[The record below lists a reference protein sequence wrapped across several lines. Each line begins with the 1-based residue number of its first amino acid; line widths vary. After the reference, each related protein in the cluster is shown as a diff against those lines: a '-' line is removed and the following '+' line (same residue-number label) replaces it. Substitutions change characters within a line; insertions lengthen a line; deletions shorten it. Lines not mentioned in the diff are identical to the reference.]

1 MANVLQLIPDA
12 EPDEMMYLHMLMEP
26 MNDAQA
32 GMFAT
37 IYRSRRKEPTMI
49 LLLTL
54 VGFLGIA
61 GINRFVLGQ
70 TAMGIVY
77 FLTGGFCFI
86 GVVIDLINHKKLT
99 SEYNQKQAFEV
110 ANMMRGMGQL

>member
-32 GMFAT
+32 GMFAA

-70 TAMGIVY
+70 TGMGVVY
-77 FLTGGFCFI
+77 FLTYGFCSI
-86 GVVIDLINHKKLT
+86 GTIIDLVNHKKLT

>member
-32 GMFAT
+32 GMFAA
-37 IYRSRRKEPTMI
+37 IYRSSRKEPTMI

-70 TAMGIVY
+70 TGMGVVY
-77 FLTGGFCFI
+77 FLTIGFCGI
-86 GVVIDLINHKKLT
+86 GIIIDLINHKKLT

>member
-26 MNDAQA
+26 MNDMQA
-32 GMFAT
+32 GMFASM
-37 IYRSRRKEPTMI
+37 YRSRRKEPTMI

-54 VGFLGIA
+54 VGFLSLA
-61 GINRFVLGQ
+61 GLNRFVLGQ
-70 TAMGIVY
+70 MGLGILYLFTV
-77 FLTGGFCFI
+77 GFCGI
-86 GVVIDLINHKKLT
+86 GTIIDIVNYKKLT

-110 ANMMRGMGQL
+110 ANMMRSMGQL

>member
-32 GMFAT
+32 GMFAA

-70 TAMGIVY
+70 TGMGVVY
-77 FLTGGFCFI
+77 FLTVGFCGI
-86 GVVIDLINHKKLT
+86 GIIIDLINHKKLT

>member
-1 MANVLQLIPDA
+1 
-12 EPDEMMYLHMLMEP
+12 
-26 MNDAQA
+26 
-32 GMFAT
+32 
-37 IYRSRRKEPTMI
+37 MI

-70 TAMGIVY
+70 MGMGVLY
-77 FLTGGFCFI
+77 FLTLGFCGI
-86 GVVIDLINHKKLT
+86 GVIIDLINHKKLT

-110 ANMMRGMGQL
+110 ANMMRSMGQL

>member
-26 MNDAQA
+26 MTDVQA
-32 GMFAT
+32 GMFAAM
-37 IYRSRRKEPTMI
+37 YRTRRKEPTMI

-70 TAMGIVY
+70 TGMGVVY
-77 FLTGGFCFI
+77 FLTVGFCGI
-86 GVVIDLINHKKLT
+86 GIIIDLINHKKHT

-110 ANMMRGMGQL
+110 ANMMRAMGQL